1 MSERQIQEKGVS
13 NYLTSY
19 PISEYG
25 FDLNKQQFQDR
36 IRLRYGLKFTN
47 IPSMCAYGYKTDMQH
62 AMNYKKVDF
71 ITMRFKNVRE
81 LSVIC

>member
-25 FDLNKQQFQDR
+25 FDLNKQQF
-36 IRLRYGLKFTN
+36 
-47 IPSMCAYGYKTDMQH
+47 
-62 AMNYKKVDF
+62 
-71 ITMRFKNVRE
+71 
-81 LSVIC
+81 

>member
-1 MSERQIQEKGVS
+1 
-13 NYLTSY
+13 
-19 PISEYG
+19 
-25 FDLNKQQFQDR
+25 
-36 IRLRYGLKFTN
+36 
-47 IPSMCAYGYKTDMQH
+47 MCAYGYKTDMQH